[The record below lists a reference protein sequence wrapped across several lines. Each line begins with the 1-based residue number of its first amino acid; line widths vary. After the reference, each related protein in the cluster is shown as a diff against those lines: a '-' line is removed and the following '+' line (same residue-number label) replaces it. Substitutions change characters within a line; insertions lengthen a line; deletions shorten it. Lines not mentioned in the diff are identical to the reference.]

1 MLVKGKFSLEGK
13 HSTKVLFPSI
23 GDINDGL
30 LKMYLSNEY
39 IFCNKIETK
48 MNFEETYLNKIF
60 CADALDVLQLMPDD
74 VVDMVISSPPYFQ
87 QRDYGNI
94 GIGNEKSIEQYISS
108 LMLIFKECV
117 RVTKPTGSIVF
128 NIGDKYT
135 NGNLLLIPYRFAVE
149 AQKIKGLRLVN
160 ELTWVKINPTPKQ
173 DTRKLISSK
182 EPFFIFAKSNNYY
195 FDKNAF
201 LEYKDLFLNNN
212 RKKNSKDIGK
222 KYFELIGNSNLNENE
237 KQLAKKELTD
247 VILEVKNGNLD
258 SFRMKIR
265 DIHALPYGG
274 QAGGRLT
281 QIRNKGF
288 TIIKILGNSIRRD
301 IIESTVETIK
311 GNQHPAVYPEFVVQ
325 ELIKL
330 LTPKNAI
337 VLDPFLGSGTTSVVA
352 KKLERN
358 YIGIE
363 IYDKYVEFA
372 NERIN
377 EVYKPQMEL
386 FL

>member
-1 MLVKGKFSLEGK
+1 
-13 HSTKVLFPSI
+13 
-23 GDINDGL
+23 
-30 LKMYLSNEY
+30 
-39 IFCNKIETK
+39 
-48 MNFEETYLNKIF
+48 MNFEKKYIDKVIQGDSLSILKE
-60 CADALDVLQLMPDD
+60 MPN
-74 VVDMVISSPPYFQ
+74 DMVDLVVTSPPYFQ

-94 GIGNEKSIEQYISS
+94 GIGNEKTVEEYIRN
-108 LMLIFKECV
+108 LILIFEECV

-128 NIGDKYT
+128 NVGDKYI
-135 NGNLLLIPYRFAVE
+135 NGNLLLVPYRFAIE
-149 AQKIKGLRLVN
+149 AQKNKDLRLVN
-160 ELTWVKINPTPKQ
+160 ELTWVKVNPTPKQ

-182 EPFFIFAKSNNYY
+182 EPFFIFAKSNDYY

-201 LEYKDLFLNNN
+201 LEYKDMFLNGNQTRN
-212 RKKNSKDIGK
+212 RKDVGK
-222 KYFELIGNSNLNENE
+222 RYFELIENSNLSVEE
-237 KQLAKKELTD
+237 KRQAKKELTE
-247 VILEVKNGNLD
+247 VILEVKSGKLE

-281 QIRNKGF
+281 QIQNKGF
-288 TIIKILGNSIRRD
+288 TIIKIYGNSIRKD

-330 LTPKNAI
+330 LTPQKAI
-337 VLDPFLGSGTTSVVA
+337 VLDPFLGSGTTAVVA
-352 KKLERN
+352 KKLQRN

-363 IYDKYVEFA
+363 IYDKYVEYA
-372 NERIN
+372 KERIN
-377 EVYKPQMEL
+377 EISQPQMQL